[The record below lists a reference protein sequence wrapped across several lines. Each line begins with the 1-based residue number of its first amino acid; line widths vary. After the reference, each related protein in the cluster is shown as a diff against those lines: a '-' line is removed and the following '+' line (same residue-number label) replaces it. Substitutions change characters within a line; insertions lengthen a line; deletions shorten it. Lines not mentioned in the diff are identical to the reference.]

1 MNPSIRASLGL
12 TFLLLG
18 TFCTNSDDIVKYLS
32 QATQHL
38 NVAVKSA
45 KSNDATRLAAIHNLG
60 LANLALGS
68 IKADKSSQFLDLVPS
83 LQIDSSVLLA
93 NEGAALLQVGKTDD
107 AISSFE
113 ITSQLLACDSENMA
127 EGSRQSDTCSLLQ
140 RNLAAA
146 NALVHEDHT
155 EARDSENQP
164 TEDHEQSLDS
174 LMTLDDAPDLKEVD
188 SPVIESSETKNE
200 TVKHGGF
207 ESPTEDTTDSLSAD
221 DDLHSEKSTTP
232 QLQSALQALENAAS
246 EGQHRPRLLLA
257 LAKAR
262 AST

>member
-18 TFCTNSDDIVKYLS
+18 TFCTNSDGIVPYLS

-45 KSNDATRLAAIHNLG
+45 KSNDATRLAATHNLG

-68 IKADKSSQFLDLVPS
+68 IKADKSSQFLDLVP

-113 ITSQLLACDSENMA
+113 ITSQLLACNSENMA